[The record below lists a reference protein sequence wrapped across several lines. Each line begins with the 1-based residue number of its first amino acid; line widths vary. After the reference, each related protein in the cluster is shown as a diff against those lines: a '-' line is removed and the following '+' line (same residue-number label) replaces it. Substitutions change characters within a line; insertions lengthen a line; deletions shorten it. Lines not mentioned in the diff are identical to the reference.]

1 MKVPGILKKHNFSFI
16 ILFAVLIAAAVG
28 YIVSYVPS
36 IFMIVFLVPVFILIL
51 MHYMGI
57 YGLKKRLL
65 SGLFIILLAAIVIT
79 AAEAQVY
86 YSTDHPVTEKLSDSV
101 TATTLVTPFSGH
113 YSAYNYTLTVTGYQS
128 IPKFNATLVIKG
140 VSYNETVTYGELSHY
155 TSGDSITVYYV
166 AKPGTLPYGVYNYT
180 YSFGNYSI
188 VVPGPINANLG
199 TWLDEALPFS
209 AILYFVYYEVI
220 FLAGAFVLRS
230 FENSRSYSKKSKT

>member
-1 MKVPGILKKHNFSFI
+1 MKVPDTVKKHNFLFI
-16 ILFAVLIAAAVG
+16 ILFAVLIAAAIG
-28 YIVSYVPS
+28 YIVSFVPS
-36 IFMIVFLVPVFILIL
+36 IFLIVFLVPVFILIL
-51 MHYMGI
+51 MHYIGI

-86 YSTDHPVTEKLSDSV
+86 YSTDHPVTEKLSESV
-101 TATTLVTPFSGH
+101 TATTLVTPFSGQ

-128 IPKFNATLVIKG
+128 IPDFNATLEIKG
-140 VSYNETVTYGELSHY
+140 VSYNKTVTYGELSHY

-166 AKPGTLPYGVYNYT
+166 ARPDTLPYGVYNYT

-188 VVPGPINANLG
+188 LVPGPINANLL

-230 FENSRSYSKKSKT
+230 FENSVSYSKKSKT